1 MDVANYA
8 MLAALIA
15 VLVVIF
21 WLVLSRRKQL

>member
-15 VLVVIF
+15 VLVLIF